1 MINRHKITKDEYAAL
16 PFGRAEYLIM
26 RYSEYIGNMTFVCEL
41 TPDLISIV
49 FGKSDFKYKGEYNC
63 DCWGLDFNGEQ
74 FMIISANGRGT
85 TIETLTKDKKVIE
98 GFYVEILSMFSKID
112 NPRIKRLNQLVQK
125 LK

>member
-1 MINRHKITKDEYAAL
+1 MINRHKITKDEYATL
-16 PFGRAEYLIM
+16 PFRRAEYLIM
-26 RYSEYIGNMTFVCEL
+26 RYSEYIGNMTFVSEL

-74 FMIISANGRGT
+74 FMLISANGRGT
-85 TIETLTKDKKVIE
+85 TIETQTKDKKTIE
-98 GFYVEILSMFSKID
+98 GFYEEILSMFSKID